1 MTRVAIIGSREH
13 KDLDAVRKYVRSLP
27 EGTIVVTGGARGVDQ
42 AAMDEAKKCGMNIA
56 VYYPRWDLFGRSAG
70 IMRNRLIVDES
81 DRVVA
86 FWDGVSK
93 GTKFG
98 IDYAAKKG
106 KEVLVF
112 P

>member
-1 MTRVAIIGSREH
+1 MARVAIIGSRTYSNLE
-13 KDLDAVRKYVRSLP
+13 AVRKYVRSLP

-42 AAMDEAKKCGMNIA
+42 TAMDEAKKCGMNIA

-86 FWDGVSK
+86 FWDGTSR
-93 GTKFG
+93 GTQFG
-98 IDYAAKKG
+98 INYAAKKG
-106 KEVLVF
+106 KEVILF